1 MPISCE
7 AAILLRNQVIK
18 YTVVM
23 GKSPSN
29 IARALKRGPTE
40 DTRTFAQCLCAL
52 GLLVFS
58 NWSLNNHLFPLYD
71 VHLSSIRELCT
82 SANGIALVFIAI
94 TSVWRPRILKARFF
108 LFAAIAGSAL
118 GPITIYAGNV
128 FGSLPV
134 LTAGACATSI
144 ARGICTIFVGLLLCK
159 LSDKRALA
167 CIVLAELGATAAS
180 LVFPTGYSTIM
191 LVMHA
196 ACLIAIIGL
205 SYPAAQHVLVKLGEK
220 PSPHDE
226 AITQPSSYVPFN
238 HQIFMCFLLFRIVYG
253 FMLTFGEIGGI
264 PANSLWS
271 LVVFAIAFA
280 FIVGKAGWITADRL
294 FRIALLLSIA
304 GFLLVPASQL
314 VRFSVP
320 NGLISSGIAVF
331 EVFNW
336 IVLCSLARRNTHGAV
351 SVFAWGFA
359 LNAIGVIIGA
369 NAGRFTNQYWHDDSQ
384 VVIIVVAAITFALVA
399 YVIAVLRDFSFDK
412 AISEVHESVAPK
424 TTLEADSVTESTI
437 YERCETLVR
446 EYSLTKR
453 EEEVLK
459 LLARGRTG
467 VFIQS
472 ELCVSYNTIKA
483 HVKHIYTK
491 LDVHTHQELI
501 DLVES
506 LS

>member
-1 MPISCE
+1 MEIP
-7 AAILLRNQVIK
+7 LPNKMR
-18 YTVVM
+18 
-23 GKSPSN
+23 SPKEIDAGSTQ
-29 IARALKRGPTE
+29 AFALC
-40 DTRTFAQCLCAL
+40 FCAL
-52 GLLVFS
+52 ALLVFS

-71 VHLSSIRELCT
+71 VYLSSIREACT

-94 TSVWRPRILKARFF
+94 ASMRRPRMLKARFF
-108 LFAAIAGSAL
+108 LLTALAGSLL
-118 GPITIYAGNV
+118 GPITIYAGDAL
-128 FGSLPV
+128 GSLPV
-134 LTAGACATSI
+134 LTAGACATSV
-144 ARGICTIFVGLLLCK
+144 ARGICTILVGLLLCR
-159 LSDKRALA
+159 LSDKKALN
-167 CIVLAELGATAAS
+167 CIILAELGATAAS
-180 LVFPTGYSTIM
+180 LVFPTGYSAM
-191 LVMHA
+191 ALAMHA
-196 ACLIAIIGL
+196 LCLGVIIAL
-205 SYPAAQHVLVKLGEK
+205 SYPAARHVLTKLGEK

-226 AITQPSSYVPFN
+226 AITQPSSYVPLN
-238 HQIFMCFLLFRIVYG
+238 HQIFICFLLFRVVYG
-253 FMLTFGEIGGI
+253 FMLTFGEIDGI

-271 LVVFAIAFA
+271 LVVFAAVFVLA
-280 FIVGKAGWITADRL
+280 VGNAAWITADRL

-369 NAGRFTNQYWHDDSQ
+369 NAGRFTNRYWHDDSQ
-384 VVIIVVAAITFALVA
+384 IVIIIVAAITFALVA
-399 YVIAVLRDFSFDK
+399 YVIVVLRDFSFDK
-412 AISEVHESVAPK
+412 VISEVHESVVPK
-424 TTLEADSVTESTI
+424 TTLGADSVTESTI
-437 YERCETLVR
+437 YERCETIAR

-506 LS
+506 RA

>member
-1 MPISCE
+1 MEKPLPNISR
-7 AAILLRNQVIK
+7 AFKGGPARD
-18 YTVVM
+18 
-23 GKSPSN
+23 
-29 IARALKRGPTE
+29 ARA
-40 DTRTFAQCLCAL
+40 FVSCFCAL
-52 GLLVFS
+52 ALLVFS

-71 VHLSSIRELCT
+71 VYLSSIRELCT
-82 SANGIALVFIAI
+82 SANGIALVLIAI
-94 TSVWRPRILKARFF
+94 TSVWRPRMLKARLF
-108 LFAAIAGSAL
+108 LVAAVAGSVL
-118 GPITIYAGNV
+118 GPITIYTGNEL
-128 FGSLPV
+128 GSLPL
-134 LTAGACATSI
+134 LTIGACATSI
-144 ARGICTIFVGLLLCK
+144 ARGVCTIFVGLLLCR
-159 LSDKRALA
+159 LNDKKALV
-167 CIVLAELGATAAS
+167 CIVLAELGATAAT
-180 LVFPTGYSTIM
+180 LVFPTGYSAIM
-191 LVMHA
+191 LAAHA

-205 SYPAAQHVLVKLGEK
+205 SYSAAKQVLAKLGEK

-264 PANSLWS
+264 PVSSLWS
-271 LVVFAIAFA
+271 LVVLAITFA
-280 FIVGKAGWITADRL
+280 FTLGNAGWITADRL
-294 FRIALLLSIA
+294 FRAALLLSIA

-369 NAGRFTNQYWHDDSQ
+369 NAGRFTNQYWHNDSQ
-384 VVIIVVAAITFALVA
+384 IVIIVVAAITFALVA

-424 TTLEADSVTESTI
+424 TTIEANEITESTI
-437 YERCETLVR
+437 YERCETLAR

-467 VFIQS
+467 VFIQA

-506 LS
+506 LA

>member
-1 MPISCE
+1 
-7 AAILLRNQVIK
+7 
-18 YTVVM
+18 M
-23 GKSPSN
+23 GKTPPN
-29 IARALKRGPTE
+29 IARAFKGASAEGTQ
-40 DTRTFAQCLCAL
+40 TFAQCFCAL

-71 VHLSSIRELCT
+71 VYLSSIRELCT
-82 SANGIALVFIAI
+82 SANGIALVLIAI
-94 TSVWRPRILKARFF
+94 TAVWRPRILKPQLF
-108 LFAAIAGSAL
+108 LLAAIVGSVL
-118 GPITIYAGNV
+118 GPITIYAGNALE
-128 FGSLPV
+128 SLPV
-134 LTAGACATSI
+134 LTVGACATSI

-167 CIVLAELGATAAS
+167 CIVLAEFGATAAS
-180 LVFPTGYSTIM
+180 LVFPTGYSTTM

-196 ACLIAIIGL
+196 TCLVVIIGL
-205 SYPAAQHVLVKLGEK
+205 SYPAAQHVLTKLGQK

-226 AITQPSSYVPFN
+226 AITQPSSYVPLN
-238 HQIFMCFLLFRIVYG
+238 HQVFICFLLFRVVYG

-264 PANSLWS
+264 PVSSLWS
-271 LVVFAIAFA
+271 LVVLAITLVFV
-280 FIVGKAGWITADRL
+280 IGNAGWITADRL
-294 FRIALLLSIA
+294 FRVALLLSIA
-304 GFLLVPASQL
+304 GFLLAPASQL

-369 NAGRFTNQYWHDDSQ
+369 NAGRFTNRYWHDDSQ
-384 VVIIVVAAITFALVA
+384 VVIIVVAAITFALVT
-399 YVIAVLRDFSFDK
+399 YVIVVLRDFSFDK
-412 AISEVHESVAPK
+412 VISEVHESVAPK
-424 TTLEADSVTESTI
+424 TTLEADSITESTI
-437 YERCETLVR
+437 YERCETLAR

-506 LS
+506 LA